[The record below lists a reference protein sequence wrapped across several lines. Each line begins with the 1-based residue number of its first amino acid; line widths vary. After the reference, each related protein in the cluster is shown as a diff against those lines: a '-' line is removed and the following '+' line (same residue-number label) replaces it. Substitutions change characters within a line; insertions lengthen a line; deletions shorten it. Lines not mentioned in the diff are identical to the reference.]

1 MEELYM
7 NRGEHRPRR
16 KITGRNAGAAAAA
29 LAGLREAQLHHQAG
43 RLDDAER
50 GYQQLLARIPAQ
62 PDALHGLGLLLYR
75 RGNLRDALTRL
86 AQARTADARNPVY
99 CFNHGVVL
107 QRAGL
112 LPDAVEAYSRA
123 IELNPRYIEPRTNL
137 GNVYKELGRLAETHK
152 RRTNRCWPS
161 IRSMPRGTTISAWS

>member
-1 MEELYM
+1 M
-7 NRGEHRPRR
+7 NREERR
-16 KITGRNAGAAAAA
+16 REEKLQGKSAGGAAAAA
-29 LAGLREAQLHHQAG
+29 AGLREAQMHHQAG

-75 RGNLRDALTRL
+75 RGNFRDALTRL
-86 AQARTADARNPVY
+86 AQARAADAGNPVY

-112 LPDAVEAYSRA
+112 LPDAVEAYRRA
-123 IELNPRYIEPRTNL
+123 I
-137 GNVYKELGRLAETHK
+137 
-152 RRTNRCWPS
+152 
-161 IRSMPRGTTISAWS
+161 